1 MAITAPAA
9 SHIASLFAAEKFE
22 LITSPSGGK
31 PPIDFSP
38 ILARPGRLQL
48 GQLGHTSA
56 E

>member
-31 PPIDFSP
+31 PPINFAV
-38 ILARPGRLQL
+38 ILTRPGRLQL
-48 GQLGHTSA
+48 GLLGHTSA